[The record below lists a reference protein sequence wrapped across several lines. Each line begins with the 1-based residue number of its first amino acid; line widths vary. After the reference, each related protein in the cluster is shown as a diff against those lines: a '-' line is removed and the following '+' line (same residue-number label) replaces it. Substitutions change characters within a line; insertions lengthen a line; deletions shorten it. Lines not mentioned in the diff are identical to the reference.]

1 MMMLTFQPK
10 FSLTARTL
18 IVENIMLEDDTPLSV
33 TVTVNEDCPND
44 KYTVM
49 VGFGT
54 RPKGGGDCDIQ
65 REATSKPPLSPGE
78 STTFSVEVSS
88 VFRGVDEKYCYI
100 IKLDGKPG
108 MLKLRVLNKI
118 IFFVTVIV
126 DDDGV
131 ADVSTL
137 LLGVGGIADV
147 STLVAVLLGVSIPVG
162 IIIVLVAVVAVILC
176 IRKKRRKS
184 TYTIKGIN

>member
-1 MMMLTFQPK
+1 MIKLTFQPR

-18 IVENIMLEDDTPLSV
+18 IVENIMLEDDTPLSM

-44 KYTVM
+44 KYSVM
-49 VGFGT
+49 VKFGT

-100 IKLDGKPG
+100 IKLDGKTG
-108 MLKLRVLNKI
+108 MLKLHVLKNHL
-118 IFFVTVIV
+118 FCY
-126 DDDGV
+126 
-131 ADVSTL
+131 SY
-137 LLGVGGIADV
+137 
-147 STLVAVLLGVSIPVG
+147 
-162 IIIVLVAVVAVILC
+162 C
-176 IRKKRRKS
+176 R
-184 TYTIKGIN
+184 